1 MGAGRSWVCA
11 VLAALLPLVA
21 RAEERAAWVGLS
33 VSKLEEAMR
42 AQVPEV
48 PAGVGFLITS
58 VDAGGPAEGAGL
70 RPYDI
75 LWKLEDQLLV
85 NEAQFAALL
94 ALRKPGEL
102 VNLTVMRSGRQQQV
116 AVALTEAPPRASG
129 MPVPPAELPLVP
141 TGIPGM
147 PRTIVYP
154 RARTAEVSREDGSMA
169 SLRYDEGVAVVTL
182 TGPSGEAIYDGPI
195 EKDGVL
201 AVPIE
206 WRGTVAALMRA
217 LSHAENPAW
226 QPRRP
231 RPRVVLPPAAT
242 QE

>member
-1 MGAGRSWVCA
+1 MAA
-11 VLAALLPLVA
+11 VLPWMAQAGEP
-21 RAEERAAWVGLS
+21 AAWVGLR
-33 VSKLEEAMR
+33 VSKLDAAMR

-48 PAGVGFLITS
+48 PAGIGFLVNS

-94 ALRKPGEL
+94 ALRKPGDV
-102 VNLTVMRSGRQQQV
+102 VNVTVMRSGVRQEL
-116 AVALTEAPPRASG
+116 AVVVTEAPPRARE
-129 MPVPPAELPLVP
+129 MPVSPAELPLVP

-147 PRTIVYP
+147 PRTIIYP

-169 SLRYDEGVAVVTL
+169 SLRYDEGVGMVIL
-182 TGPSGEAIYDGPI
+182 TGPSGEELYEGPI

-201 AVPIE
+201 AVPPE
-206 WRGTVAALMRA
+206 WHGTVAALKRA
-217 LSHAENPAW
+217 LSHSENPDW

-231 RPRVVLPPAAT
+231 RPRVVLPAT
-242 QE
+242 DADD